1 MKITYLVN
9 MKIKFFKPYLTGNE
23 IKYIGELLENNRDVG
38 GDGYYT
44 KKVHELLEKNYKV
57 KKALLTT
64 SCTTALELAVRILN
78 LPNGSEVIVPSFTFS
93 STVNAILLPDSLK
106 VVFCE
111 IEKDTLNI
119 DPADIERK
127 ITPKTKAL
135 MIVHYAGV
143 SCDMDKIMK
152 LAKKHDLKV
161 IEDAAQGIE
170 AKFKDKYL
178 GTIGDLGCVSFH
190 ETKNITSGEGGAL
203 FINRDDKDLIERA
216 EIYREKGTNRSKFF
230 RGQID
235 KYSWVDLGSSVLPSD
250 ILAAFLLAQLE
261 AAKKITKE
269 RLKIYNFYKKNL
281 AKYEKQG
288 FIKLPTIPSY
298 AKHNGHIFY
307 ILFKSLE
314 QRTDALCYLK
324 QNGVSATFHYV
335 PLHNAP
341 EGKKLGYKDGDFKLT
356 ERVSDCLLRL
366 PIYAGM
372 SVKEQK
378 YVVLKTKEVLDQQI
392 KRKGEKHA

>member
-1 MKITYLVN
+1 
-9 MKIKFFKPYLTGNE
+9 MKIKFFKPYITGNE
-23 IKYIGELLENNRDVG
+23 IKYIEELLKNNRDVG

-44 KKVHELLEKNYKV
+44 KKVHKFLETKYGV
-57 KKALLTT
+57 KKAFLTT
-64 SCTTALELAVRILN
+64 SGTTALELAIRILN
-78 LPNGSEVIVPSFTFS
+78 LPKESEIIVPSFTFS

-111 IEKDTLNI
+111 IQKDTLNI
-119 DPADIERK
+119 DPADIEKK
-127 ITPKTKAL
+127 ITKKTKAL

-152 LAKKHDLKV
+152 LAKKHNLKV

-203 FINRDDKDLIERA
+203 FINSNDKELTERA
-216 EIYREKGTNRSKFF
+216 EIFREKGTNRTKFF
-230 RGQID
+230 QGEID

-261 AAKKITKE
+261 SAKKITKE
-269 RLKIYNFYKKNL
+269 RLKIYNFYKKSL

-288 FIKLPTIPSY
+288 LVKLPTIPKY
-298 AKHNGHIFY
+298 AKHNAHIFY
-307 ILFKSLE
+307 ILFDSLE
-314 QRTDALCYLK
+314 QRTTALSYLK
-324 QNGVSATFHYV
+324 QNGINASFHYI

-341 EGKKLGYKDGDFKLT
+341 EGKKLGYKDGDFPIT
-356 ERVSDCLLRL
+356 ERVSDCLLRI

-372 SVKEQK
+372 TVAEQK
-378 YVVLKTKEVLDQQI
+378 YVVSKTKEILNQLAKQ
-392 KRKGEKHA
+392 KG

>member
-1 MKITYLVN
+1 MR
-9 MKIKFFKPYLTGNE
+9 IKFFKPYLTGNE
-23 IKYIGELLENNRDVG
+23 LKYIQELLTNERDVG

-44 KKVHELLEKNYKV
+44 QKVHEFLEKKYHV

-64 SCTTALELAVRILN
+64 SCSTSLELAVRILN
-78 LPNGSEVIVPSFTFS
+78 LPKGSEIIVPSFTFS

-119 DPADIERK
+119 DPKDIERK
-127 ITPKTKAL
+127 ITEKTKAL

-143 SCDMDKIMK
+143 SCDMDKIMR
-152 LAKKHDLKV
+152 LAKKHNLKV

-203 FINRDDKDLIERA
+203 FINRDDKELMERA
-216 EIYREKGTNRSKFF
+216 EIFREKGTNRSKFF
-230 RGQID
+230 RGEID

-261 AAKKITKE
+261 SANMITKE
-269 RLKIYNFYKKNL
+269 RLKIYNFYKNSL
-281 AKYEKQG
+281 AKYENQG
-288 FIKLPTIPSY
+288 LVKLPTIPKY
-298 AKHNGHIFY
+298 AKHNAHIFY

-314 QRTDALCYLK
+314 QRSAALSFLK
-324 QNGVSATFHYV
+324 ENGIGATFHYV

-341 EGKKLGYKDGDFKLT
+341 EGKKLGYKDGDFPLT
-356 ERVSDCLLRL
+356 EKVSNCLLRL

-372 SVKEQK
+372 SVREQK
-378 YVVLKTKEVLDQQI
+378 YVISKTKELLDQLTKQ
-392 KRKGEKHA
+392 KGGTYA